1 MNRREYKIIIH
12 IFIILLIIQQNIY
25 TLLNLFIV
33 ILIRFLNKQIAAK
46 YDKVKKKDNRLQIIT
61 TIKFALPHRH
71 LYLKLNSTILQTK
84 I

>member
-1 MNRREYKIIIH
+1 MNRREYKISIN

-46 YDKVKKKDNRLQIIT
+46 YDKVKKDNRLQIIT
-61 TIKFALPHRH
+61 TIKLACH
-71 LYLKLNSTILQTK
+71 ID
-84 I
+84 IWI